1 MRARRRKQCS
11 DGCLLLEFGIV
22 KDIVVEG
29 LSIRYDVANTFLRE
43 GDKLSKTLQHRYLLY
58 LLGYEETLGT
68 IHLILRRKMSWGDDE
83 WRR

>member
-1 MRARRRKQCS
+1 MRDRRRKRCS

-29 LSIRYDVANTFLRE
+29 LSIRYDVANTLLRE
-43 GDKLSKTLQHRYLLY
+43 GDKLSEALQHRYLLY

-68 IHLILRRKMSWGDDE
+68 IH
-83 WRR
+83 